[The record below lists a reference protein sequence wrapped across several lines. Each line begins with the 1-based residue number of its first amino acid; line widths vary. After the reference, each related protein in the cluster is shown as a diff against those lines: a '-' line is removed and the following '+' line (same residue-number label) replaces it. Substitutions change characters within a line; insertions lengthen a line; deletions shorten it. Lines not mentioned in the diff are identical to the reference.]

1 MQSNNYSAYV
11 ALGQQRVLVLILT
24 AHLIVVLPLMIFLGG
39 KFGILGVAYAELTAS
54 AASLAVGYPVLFKT
68 LKISVRNYCKKIW
81 HPLLAA
87 MAMGF
92 TVRALIR
99 EATAMAFAP
108 VLQLALYRGTPRMFC
123 RTVGKFQILQ
133 HQNTGAREETR

>member
-68 LKISVRNYCKKIW
+68 LKISVRN
-81 HPLLAA
+81 LLQEDLASTA
-87 MAMGF
+87 RCHGDGIHGAG
-92 TVRALIR
+92 TDSRGDRNGLCTRVATRAVSR
-99 EATAMAFAP
+99 DTKN
-108 VLQLALYRGTPRMFC
+108 VLPYG
-123 RTVGKFQILQ
+123 G
-133 HQNTGAREETR
+133 